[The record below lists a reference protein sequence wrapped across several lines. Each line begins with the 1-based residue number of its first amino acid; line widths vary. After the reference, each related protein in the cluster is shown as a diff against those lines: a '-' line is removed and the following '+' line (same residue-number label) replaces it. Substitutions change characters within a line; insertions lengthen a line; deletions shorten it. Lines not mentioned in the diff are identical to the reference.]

1 MLEERMIVIG
11 RAYVKEDARTI
22 REVVEELDD
31 RRVRF
36 NAFDLDT
43 GKLAP
48 SRHQT
53 CSESQLVRWADREA
67 LPHEVARLHPYDL
80 TTWFE
85 GLRPGEQA
93 ATQLERA
100 KAGMEQ
106 LAGNYT
112 YHKW

>member
-1 MLEERMIVIG
+1 MLEERMIVVG

-43 GKLAP
+43 GKLTP

-53 CSESQLVRWADREA
+53 CSQSSARA
-67 LPHEVARLHPYDL
+67 L
-80 TTWFE
+80 
-85 GLRPGEQA
+85 GRPGGTA
-93 ATQLERA
+93 AGSC
-100 KAGMEQ
+100 KASSV
-106 LAGNYT
+106 
-112 YHKW
+112 